1 MSRLLGLGLG
11 IWLCCSLS
19 IGAQDYSSPAASN
32 AGGNLYILPGDDEPV
47 RPNGGRNSAYI
58 VPEDEARSA
67 LPPPPAA
74 PANEEPA
81 TTTPAVTS
89 HPIANGT
96 AESRNIQPANYSA
109 PTAGGIEVTPQP
121 SMLSPN
127 SMLPPTAASALPLAP
142 KSETNKGTERPA
154 TGGNTNTLT
163 GVAVSLALVLGLFF
177 AFAWFARSSLP
188 QGMSRLP
195 TEVIEPLGRMP
206 ILGRQELHLL
216 RLGNKLVL
224 MAISP
229 TGMEP
234 ISEVTDP
241 AEVDRLLGLC
251 RRTATGSSTAAFRD
265 VVAQVSA
272 EPTRGG
278 FAGQFARAVPGT
290 TRRS

>member
-1 MSRLLGLGLG
+1 
-11 IWLCCSLS
+11 
-19 IGAQDYSSPAASN
+19 
-32 AGGNLYILPGDDEPV
+32 
-47 RPNGGRNSAYI
+47 
-58 VPEDEARSA
+58 
-67 LPPPPAA
+67 
-74 PANEEPA
+74 
-81 TTTPAVTS
+81 
-89 HPIANGT
+89 
-96 AESRNIQPANYSA
+96 
-109 PTAGGIEVTPQP
+109 
-121 SMLSPN
+121 
-127 SMLPPTAASALPLAP
+127 
-142 KSETNKGTERPA
+142 
-154 TGGNTNTLT
+154 
-163 GVAVSLALVLGLFF
+163 LVLGLFLL
-177 AFAWFARSSLP
+177 FAWFARSSLP

-234 ISEVTDP
+234 IAEVTDP

-251 RRTATGSSTAAFRD
+251 RRTSPGSSTAAFRE
-265 VVAQVSA
+265 VVAQVGA